1 MFLADL
7 QDKIG
12 STLTLNINIEETLTV
27 TDKNHKIKLFT
38 RLLTF
43 ETSIFTETNQHIQ
56 NQ

>member
-43 ETSIFTETNQHIQ
+43 
-56 NQ
+56 